1 MIAYLEGHV
10 LRSEDNLIVLKTSG
24 GVGYAVHVSKH
35 LSVKVSPEEFLTLH
49 VYTNVREDDLSLYGF
64 LSLDEKE
71 LFTMLIKTSGV
82 GPKLGLAVI
91 SVLSPRQL
99 VNAVHQGSA
108 DSFSQVPGIG
118 KKTAAKLCLDLKD
131 QLKRHPIL
139 NFESGLETGSE
150 TGGTTKSN
158 EVDTVFSALK
168 NLGYSEK
175 EILAVLRESGSLEEP
190 FELRLKKALS
200 LLTPLR

>member
-99 VNAVHQGSA
+99 VNAVHQGNA

-139 NFESGLETGSE
+139 SFESGLETGSE
-150 TGGTTKSN
+150 TGGSVTSM
-158 EVDTVFSALK
+158 EIDTVFSALK

-175 EILAVLRESGSLEEP
+175 EILVVLRDCGSLEEP

>member
-10 LRSEDNLIVLKTSG
+10 LRSEENLIVLKTSG

-35 LSVKVSPEEFLTLH
+35 LSIKVSPEEFLTLH
-49 VYTNVREDDLSLYGF
+49 IYTNVREDDLSLYGF

-99 VNAVHQGSA
+99 VNAVHQGNA

-139 NFESGLETGSE
+139 SFESGLETGSE
-150 TGGTTKSN
+150 TGGTSTSK

-175 EILAVLRESGSLEEP
+175 EIIAVLRESGSIEEP

>member
-35 LSVKVSPEEFLTLH
+35 LSVKVSLEEFLTLH
-49 VYTNVREDDLSLYGF
+49 IYTNVREDDLSLYGF

-99 VNAVHQGSA
+99 VNAVHQGNA
-108 DSFSQVPGIG
+108 DSFSKVPGIG

-139 NFESGLETGSE
+139 GFESGLETGSE
-150 TGGTTKSN
+150 TGGTTTSK

-175 EILAVLRESGSLEEP
+175 EILTVLRESGSLEEP